1 VSHMPR
7 VARLAARVSEAR
19 RPKRLR
25 AAPRPAGSPL
35 EQRASAQ
42 RVSSEPAAD
51 VALARAHPGP
61 PAPALPISDEAVRW
75 LTRGAVPAHLVP
87 LLGDPEFPA
96 ADTQATQ
103 APTLPAAAAPPT
115 EPMLAPARE
124 LAISPDAAG
133 REALGEHIEQD
144 KGPGRVLTRV
154 IEGARD
160 PEPPARPRAR
170 REPEDDRAIG
180 PRGQSAWES
189 PLTTIEEISRPAHD
203 GQPLLRLARAPA
215 RSPVAP
221 RTDAVA
227 APAATAAAE
236 LTPTAELATV
246 GADRARELARQT
258 SAELSSDGPG
268 RSTVTFPAGASLGSS
283 IVGASAD
290 GRAASASRNARP
302 TSEHADASPTSE
314 SRDVGCPTE
323 TPLAGAVGERI
334 GDLDL
339 DAIYDGFLYRLRR
352 DLLHDRERLGDLLG
366 PIR

>member
-1 VSHMPR
+1 MSHVPR

-25 AAPRPAGSPL
+25 AAPRLAGSPL
-35 EQRASAQ
+35 ERPVSAQ
-42 RVSSEPAAD
+42 SVGSEPAAD
-51 VALARAHPGP
+51 VTLARAHAGP
-61 PAPALPISDEAVRW
+61 PAPTLPISDEAVRW
-75 LTRGAVPAHLVP
+75 LTRGAVPARLVP

-96 ADTQATQ
+96 ADTQATR
-103 APTLPAAAAPPT
+103 APALAAPPT

-124 LAISPDAAG
+124 PAISPDAAG

-160 PEPPARPRAR
+160 PAPPARPRAR

-180 PRGQSAWES
+180 LRGQSAWEP
-189 PLTTIEEISRPAHD
+189 PLTTIEEISRPAQD

-236 LTPTAELATV
+236 LTPAAELATV

-258 SAELSSDGPG
+258 GAELSSDGPG

-283 IVGASAD
+283 IAGASAD
-290 GRAASASRNARP
+290 GRAVSASRNARP
-302 TSEHADASPTSE
+302 ASEGAGASPTSE